1 MGLAMATSRP
11 RDRINSE
18 HDGKTLLFLYI
29 HVQRQC
35 AIQQTIITFPMCVK
49 LIFFFF
55 SKTRRGVEVETEF
68 ESRSQF
74 VVIERC
80 SYFLETSELN

>member
-29 HVQRQC
+29 HVEVRNPTNNYYFSYVC
-35 AIQQTIITFPMCVK
+35 EIDF
-49 LIFFFF
+49 FFFF
-55 SKTRRGVEVETEF
+55 SKTRRGVEVETEL

>member
-11 RDRINSE
+11 RDRINFE

-35 AIQQTIITFPMCVK
+35 AIQQAIITFPMCVK
-49 LIFFFF
+49 LIFSFFFF
-55 SKTRRGVEVETEF
+55 SKTKSRRGYRTF
-68 ESRSQF
+68 
-74 VVIERC
+74 VIERC
-80 SYFLETSELN
+80 SHFLETSELN